1 MDKNLYSELLKE
13 TNYFFNNIFTS
24 KELQDEYDLLRN
36 DNGRIVLNELQLFKN
51 NRNHSLTKPFYEN
64 NYKNEDVPRVL
75 NIRRNEDGF
84 IIGSFIGDTEF
95 PPYPIE
101 PRVLVSIIFQ
111 AIEDEAIKKEMY
123 QTKEKEKDYSDME
136 L

>member
-36 DNGRIVLNELQLFKN
+36 DNGWIVLNELQLFKN

-84 IIGSFIGDTEF
+84 IICSFIGDTEF

>member
-136 L
+136 I

>member
-1 MDKNLYSELLKE
+1 MDKTLYSELLKE

-24 KELQDEYDLLRN
+24 KELQEEYDLLRN
-36 DNGRIVLNELQLFKN
+36 DNGRLVLNELQLFKN
-51 NRNHSLTKPFYEN
+51 NKNHSLIKPFYEN

-75 NIRRNEDGF
+75 SIHRNEDGF
-84 IIGSFIGDTEF
+84 IIGSFVGDTEF

-101 PRVLVSIIFQ
+101 PRFLVSIIFQ

-123 QTKEKEKDYSDME
+123 QTKENEKDYSDME

>member
-123 QTKEKEKDYSDME
+123 QTKEKDYSDME
-136 L
+136 I

>member
-36 DNGRIVLNELQLFKN
+36 DNGRIVLNELQLFKT

-136 L
+136 I

>member
-36 DNGRIVLNELQLFKN
+36 DNGRIVLNELQSFKN

-136 L
+136 I

>member
-123 QTKEKEKDYSDME
+123 QTKEKEKDYSNME